1 MKAAT
6 YEHERSTLQS
16 WTLKKIGKVH
26 EASCNENS
34 GALKTLRL
42 SYSSWIIIIPI
53 NFTKAGFSGFKAK
66 KCE

>member
-26 EASCNENS
+26 EASCSENS

-42 SYSSWIIIIPI
+42 SYSS
-53 NFTKAGFSGFKAK
+53 
-66 KCE
+66 